1 MTAESLASAD
11 EIVKKTSSFKF
22 FSSGSRALD
31 SLLGGGFR
39 EGRVVGFYGRS
50 NSGKTQLAMQAALT
64 ATKEGAK
71 VLFVDSEG
79 TFRPERMEVMARA
92 RGWDVRPLLERA
104 VYVRTNSS
112 SEQMECVRRMGLR
125 ESTAECRLVIIDT
138 LTRNFSLELPGRT
151 NLANRQG
158 ALDVHLSE
166 TARDAYLNSRAYVL
180 TNRVTFGSAHDV
192 GIGGRTVEQLIQT
205 TVRLEREGGAV
216 RATLDPGGG
225 TVLLGFGESGID

>member
-1 MTAESLASAD
+1 MTVERFVSAG
-11 EIVKKTSSFKF
+11 EIAKKTSSLKF
-22 FSSGSRALD
+22 YSSGSGALD
-31 SLLGGGFR
+31 SLLHGGFR

-64 ATKEGAK
+64 AAKERAR

-92 RGWDVRPLLERA
+92 RGWDVRPLLERT

-125 ESTAECRLVIIDT
+125 ETTADCKLVVIDT
-138 LTRNFSLELPGRT
+138 LTRNFSLELPGRS

-166 TARDAYLNSRAYVL
+166 IARDAYLNSRAYVL
-180 TNRVTFGSAHDV
+180 TNRVTFGSMHDV
-192 GIGGRTVEQLIQT
+192 GIGGKTVEQLIQT
-205 TVRLEREGGAV
+205 TVRLEREGRGM
-216 RATLDPGGG
+216 RATLDPSGG
-225 TVLLGFGESGID
+225 TAQLNLGEAGID

>member
-1 MTAESLASAD
+1 MTAERLASAD
-11 EIVKKTSSFKF
+11 EFARKTSSFKF

-31 SLLGGGFR
+31 ALLGGGFR
-39 EGRVVGFYGRS
+39 EGRVAGFYGRS

-64 ATKEGAK
+64 AAKEGAK

-92 RGWDVRPLLERA
+92 RGWDVKPLLERA

-112 SEQMECVRRMGLR
+112 SEQMECIRRMGLR
-125 ESTAECRLVIIDT
+125 KATADCRLVTIDT

-151 NLANRQG
+151 NLVNRQG

-166 TARDAYLNSRAYVL
+166 IARDAYLNSRAYVL
-180 TNRVTFGSAHDV
+180 TNRVTFGPDHDV
-192 GIGGRTVEQLIQT
+192 GIGGRTVEQLVQMA
-205 TVRLEREGGAV
+205 VRLDREGGRV

-225 TVLLGFGESGID
+225 SALLGLGEAGID